1 MMKSGPIK
9 WNKGRRGGFL
19 DPAEKERRIRTA
31 GFTPCW
37 ASARL
42 FVPADRCYRR
52 QSHGRRA
59 RTHRHAQ
66 LSGNHIGWRSIN
78 HYSQSDFTA
87 CILVQYDHK
96 IFIDLFF
103 ASLFLLVIDI
113 ISDVISMSG
122 SRLIVCVCV
131 CCDSNVWAVLPVIQ
145 LGGCIS
151 YSNFSLSWKISRH
164 LPAVVLGSA
173 LCPHLKDWFSSS
185 GEVHSS
191 FSAISKYV

>member
-1 MMKSGPIK
+1 MQ
-9 WNKGRRGGFL
+9 
-19 DPAEKERRIRTA
+19 AEEVDFWIQLKKRRIRTA

-59 RTHRHAQ
+59 HARAHRHAQ

-87 CILVQYDHK
+87 CILVQYDRK
-96 IFIDLFF
+96 IFIYLSF
-103 ASLFLLVIDI
+103 ASLVLLVIDI

-122 SRLIVCVCV
+122 SRLIVSVWVKVCV
-131 CCDSNVWAVLPVIQ
+131 RCIPECPLRPDQTLFEQFFLWFSRVGVSHIQ
-145 LGGCIS
+145 IFPSHGKFPDTCLL
-151 YSNFSLSWKISRH
+151 LSWALRSVHIWRT
-164 LPAVVLGSA
+164 GSA
-173 LCPHLKDWFSSS
+173 VWGKCTHRSRQ
-185 GEVHSS
+185 
-191 FSAISKYV
+191 